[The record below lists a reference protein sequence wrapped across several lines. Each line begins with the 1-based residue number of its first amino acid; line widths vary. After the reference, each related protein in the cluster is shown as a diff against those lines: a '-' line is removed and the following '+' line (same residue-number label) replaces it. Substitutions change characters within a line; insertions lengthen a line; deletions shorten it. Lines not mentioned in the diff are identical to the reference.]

1 MSTNFDFNASFGDLA
16 REFSKG
22 AKEFARA
29 MAEEAEARGYG
40 ERCREFT
47 DGLGSGSFDLNL
59 DFQDAGYPRHQT
71 YKLEDGSLVYRFL
84 LPGFD
89 EKGIDLSFKGDLM
102 ILKAR
107 LAEDFRGPA
116 GGEGRGPFGEG
127 RGLFGDAFK
136 RPFARDVE
144 RREYKVPAEQYDQAS
159 AKASYK
165 NGVLTVTIPPK
176 EEDMSYAIK
185 VEIKKDGE

>member
-1 MSTNFDFNASFGDLA
+1 MSSSFDFNASFGDLA

-29 MAEEAEARGYG
+29 MAEEAESRGYG
-40 ERCREFT
+40 ERCREFA

-59 DFQDAGYPRHQT
+59 DLQDSAYPRHQT
-71 YKLEDGSLVYRFL
+71 YKLDDGSLVYRFM

-89 EKGIDLSFKGDLM
+89 EKAIDLSFKGDLM
-102 ILKAR
+102 ILKAK
-107 LAEDFRGPA
+107 LAEDFREPS
-116 GGEGRGPFGEG
+116 GGERRGPFG
-127 RGLFGDAFK
+127 DAFRK
-136 RPFARDVE
+136 PFARDVE
-144 RREYKVPAEQYDQAS
+144 RREYKVPAERYDQAA